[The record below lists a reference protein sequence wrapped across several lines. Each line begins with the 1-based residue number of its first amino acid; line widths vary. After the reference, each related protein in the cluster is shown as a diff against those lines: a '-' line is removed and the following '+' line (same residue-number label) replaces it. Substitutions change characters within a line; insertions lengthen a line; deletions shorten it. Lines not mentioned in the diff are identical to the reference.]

1 VSDTR
6 ACIWEAAASDWPTD
20 GRAGAAGRWAEA
32 LLRAAPRAQDRD
44 DGAWNL
50 AMAGGTCLT
59 LVASV
64 VGQDVIAL
72 VMPFVQARRARS
84 AARRARR
91 CRPGPAP
98 RRGWRAQ
105 ALSAPVLPG
114 ELDSSLPGESTLVGG
129 SQCFSSGWQAGVGG
143 AGKQSALRTAS
154 CWYTA
159 SSPVPYA
166 RGSALAAL
174 GRRRAGGRAGG
185 RAAPQRVRRLT
196 PPQQVNIGKADAP
209 EDWRL
214 REAATFAFGSI
225 LEGPPPDKLAGLVA
239 MGLPFLLNALK
250 DPHTAVRHTTAWT
263 IGAGA
268 AYPEPL
274 DPYPTPAPPAQRA
287 QAPAH
292 RCAAHHGVDHRC
304 ERGAPGARGTYPTP
318 AAVQCVLCPA
328 LAFPHA

>member
-1 VSDTR
+1 MVIRTSQAWANVSDTR
-6 ACIWEAAASDWPTD
+6 ACIREAAASDWPTG

-32 LLRAAPRAQDRD
+32 LLRGAPRAQDRD

-84 AARRARR
+84 AARRAQR

-196 PPQQVNIGKADAP
+196 RARATATGEHRQGRRAGGLAAARGGHVRV
-209 EDWRL
+209 RL
-214 REAATFAFGSI
+214 HPGGPAAGQAG
-225 LEGPPPDKLAGLVA
+225 GPGRDG
-239 MGLPFLLNALK
+239 
-250 DPHTAVRHTTAWT
+250 
-263 IGAGA
+263 
-268 AYPEPL
+268 
-274 DPYPTPAPPAQRA
+274 PAIPAQRA
-287 QAPAH
+287 QGPAH
-292 RCAAHHGVDHRC
+292 RRAAHHGVDHWCGR
-304 ERGAPGARGTYPTP
+304 RIP
-318 AAVQCVLCPA
+318 
-328 LAFPHA
+328 